1 MLKERLN
8 ALILPLT
15 SMGRNAKMAALLL
28 GFAGIGHSA
37 SAQFSF
43 TEITGQ
49 PFPGVLSSMVAF
61 ADVDGNGTQDVFI
74 AGNTSSGSSAKLYSN
89 NGNGNYT
96 EIPGNAFIG
105 GGTGDAAFADVDN
118 DGDKDLLVVGSFGAA
133 ATTRLYLNNG
143 SGVFTLVTGTP
154 FPGVGNSSSVAFAD
168 VDNDGDQD
176 VMISGE
182 LPSAVQVVTKLYANN
197 GSGVFTEVTGTPFAQ
212 VGFSSLLFTD
222 IDNDGDQDV
231 FVAGSLGTGNTNLV
245 TKLYQN
251 NGAGVFTEVLG
262 TPFPGVSSTNGGSFI
277 AVADV
282 DGNGTKDV
290 VVSGYTTTQSITKV
304 YRNNGPGNFTEITGN
319 SFGLGGT
326 VALADL
332 DGNGTQDMLIEGY
345 TTGPVLPATK
355 LYSNNGSGIF
365 TGVTGLPFNG
375 FGMSD
380 FGVAD
385 VDGNGKKDLL
395 ITGYDATYQ
404 FIAKLYKN
412 VSIPPC
418 VKDSVMITQSICAAQ
433 LPYTWRGKTIT
444 AGGIDIAKDTLQ
456 NTRGCDSVLHLT
468 LVVKQPTTGTDNRSY
483 CRTALPAVWNGIT
496 IPATATSNPAFA
508 TYTTTGANG
517 CDSVTTLNLVVKQP
531 VTSTDNKT
539 YCRNA
544 LPTTWNGIT
553 IPATAISNP
562 AFATYTTTGANGC
575 DSTVTLNL
583 VVKQPVATTDIRTY
597 CSSAL
602 PAVWNGITIP
612 ATATSNPA
620 YTTYTTTGANG
631 CDSVVTLNL
640 TVTNALVPA
649 VGIVA
654 NPGNVIC
661 AGVAVTFTA
670 VDTNGGTA
678 PAFQWFRNGVAAGNT
693 NNFTSGTLANNDVIF
708 CIMTSSLTCVAP
720 RATDTSNIVT
730 MTVNSAPTPVITISA
745 SPGVNVSSGTMVTF
759 TANVTNGGTTPTYQ
773 WKKNNVNVG
782 TNSATYTTN
791 ALANNDTVLC
801 TVTSGNPC
809 AVMQT
814 VNSNMLILKV
824 STGIG
829 QVAGG
834 ANDLVLY
841 PNPNNGTFTVKGTIN
856 ADHAV
861 LEVLNVVGQT
871 VYRQP
876 VTIRNDQLDTQMT
889 LPPAIAAGG
898 TYLLRVRA
906 ANSVNVY
913 RFVLAK

>member
-1 MLKERLN
+1 MLKQRLN

-15 SMGRNAKMAALLL
+15 TRSRRAKTAVLLL
-28 GFAGIGHSA
+28 GFAGIGHGA

-49 PFPGVLSSMVAF
+49 PFPGMGGSTIAF
-61 ADVDGNGTQDVFI
+61 ADVDGNGTQDVLI
-74 AGNTSSGSSAKLYSN
+74 GGNTSTIEVTKVYRN
-89 NGNGNYT
+89 NGTGNYT
-96 EIPGNAFIG
+96 EIAGNSFTGIS
-105 GGTGDAAFADVDN
+105 TGDAAFADVDN
-118 DGDKDLLVVGSFGAA
+118 DGDKDVLITGGSG
-133 ATTRLYLNNG
+133 TTIAKLYLNNG
-143 SGVFTLVTGTP
+143 TGVFTLATGTP
-154 FPGVGNSSSVAFAD
+154 FVGAGNSSAVAFAD
-168 VDNDGDQD
+168 IDNDGDQD
-176 VMISGE
+176 VMIAGE
-182 LPSAVQVVTKLYANN
+182 MPGALQVATKLYTNN
-197 GSGVFTEVTGTPFAQ
+197 GSGVFTEVAGTPFPGM
-212 VGFSSLLFTD
+212 GFCSIAFSD

-231 FVAGSLGTGNTNLV
+231 LLAGSLNTGGTSLV

-251 NGAGVFTEVLG
+251 NGAGSFTEVMG
-262 TPFPGVSSTNGGSFI
+262 TPFSGVSSTNSGSFI
-277 AVADV
+277 AIADV

-290 VVSGYTTTQSITKV
+290 VISGFTTTSAITKV
-304 YRNNGPGNFTEITGN
+304 YRNNGGNNFTEITGN
-319 SFGLGGT
+319 SFALGGT
-326 VALADL
+326 VAVADM
-332 DGNGTQDMLIEGY
+332 DGNGTQDLLIGSY
-345 TTGPVLPATK
+345 TTGPVSPATR
-355 LYSNNGSGIF
+355 LYSNNGTGVFTQVTGMPFSGI
-365 TGVTGLPFNG
+365 
-375 FGMSD
+375 GMGD
-380 FGVAD
+380 FALAD
-385 VDGNGKKDLL
+385 VDGNGKKDVLF
-395 ITGYDATYQ
+395 TGYNATYQ
-404 FIAKLYKN
+404 LVAKLYRN

-418 VKDSVMITQSICAAQ
+418 VKDSVVITNTICAAQ

-444 AGGIDIAKDTLQ
+444 TGGVDVAKDTLL

-483 CRTALPAVWNGIT
+483 CRAALPAVWNGIT

-531 VTSTDNKT
+531 VASTDNKT

-562 AFATYTTTGANGC
+562 TFATYTTTGANGC
-575 DSTVTLNL
+575 DSVVTLNL

-661 AGVAVTFTA
+661 AGSSVTFTA

-678 PAFQWFRNGVAAGNT
+678 PAFQWFRNGTVAGSGNS
-693 NNFTSGTLANNDVIF
+693 FTSGTLANNDVIF
-708 CIMTSSLTCVAP
+708 CIMTSSLACVAP
-720 RATDTSNIVT
+720 RATDTSNIVI

-745 SPGVNVSSGTMVTF
+745 SPGVNISSGTTVTF
-759 TANVTNGGTTPTYQ
+759 TASVVNGGGTPTYQ

-791 ALANNDTVLC
+791 VLANNDTVLC

-809 AVMQT
+809 AVQQT
-814 VNSNMLILKV
+814 VNSNMLIMKV

-829 QVAGG
+829 QVTGS

-841 PNPNNGTFTVKGTIN
+841 PNPNNGTFTVKGTIK
-856 ADHAV
+856 ADEAV
-861 LEVLNVVGQT
+861 IEVLNVVGQT
-871 VYRQP
+871 VYQES
-876 VTIRNDQLDTQMT
+876 VAIRNDRLDTQVT
-889 LPPAIAAGG
+889 LPSAIAAGS
-898 TYLLRVRA
+898 TYLLRVRTM
-906 ANSVNVY
+906 NRVDVY